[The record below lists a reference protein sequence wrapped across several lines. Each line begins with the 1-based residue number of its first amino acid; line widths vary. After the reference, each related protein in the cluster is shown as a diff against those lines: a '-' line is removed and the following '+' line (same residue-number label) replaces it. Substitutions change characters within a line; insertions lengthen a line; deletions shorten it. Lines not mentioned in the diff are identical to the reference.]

1 MALEY
6 SAGVAVGLG
15 LSALVALGAPAALF
29 LVLWRR
35 HGASPKAWLFG
46 ALTFVVSQLVL
57 RLPWQ
62 LPLNAWLVKHYRD
75 DALVMGGWLAA
86 SALTAGLF
94 EELGRLAAYR
104 LLWKDRSTLGGVML
118 GAGHG
123 GIESILLIG
132 LSLVSSTVLYVLLW
146 QGVPL
151 PFPPDARAAIEAQ
164 FAPVTPALASLGGVE
179 RLLAMALHVACSL
192 LVLEAVRRARW
203 TWVATAIALHA
214 GSNGLVLAVTKL
226 AGPLVGELVL
236 AAVVGPALWAALR
249 QSRAGDRAVPVAL
262 KVGPADPQ

>member
-1 MALEY
+1 MALTYE
-6 SAGVAVGLG
+6 AGVAVGLG
-15 LSALVALGAPAALF
+15 LSSLVALGAPVVLF
-29 LVLWRR
+29 VVLWRR

-46 ALTFVVSQLVL
+46 ALTFVVSQLLL

-75 DALVMGGWLAA
+75 DALVMGAWLAA

-94 EELGRLAAYR
+94 EELGRFVAYR
-104 LLWKDRSTLGGVML
+104 TVWKDRSTLGGVML

-123 GIESILLIG
+123 GVESILLVG

-164 FAPVTPALASLGGVE
+164 FAAVTPALAMLGGVE
-179 RLLAMALHVACSL
+179 RLLAMALHLACSL
-192 LVLEAVRRARW
+192 LVLEAVRHGRW
-203 TWVATAIALHA
+203 AWVAAAIALHA
-214 GSNGLVLAVTKL
+214 GANGLVLAVTKL
-226 AGPLVGELVL
+226 GGPLVGELAL
-236 AAVVGPALWAALR
+236 ALVVGPALWAITQR
-249 QSRAGDRAVPVAL
+249 SRRGDRPVSVAL
-262 KVGPADPQ
+262 KDAPADPQ